1 MTDQATGQPGAD
13 EGTAAQTPGQFWNV
27 YVPGPTSGTDWY
39 QSYIRAGA
47 TDPSIEDRATL
58 VKAKSSDLSA
68 GILLYTS
75 GKISQNAL
83 TSSIT
88 TFGGETYAA
97 TINDDRL
104 YSATYQYDQGNNYL
118 RQVVVA
124 NGGKFSLT
132 SGDQENIIFGNKMDC
147 NMGNQALISGPLKF
161 DSGFGLTIKFAP
173 IYIGISNNRIEIKGG
188 GGAFSS
194 VQPDAS
200 LRAASRVTIANNP
213 LTDAGLIV
221 SIKGYSA
228 AMNVV
233 NKTLLALTAAFAVT
247 IGAEGIRAWGGKSE
261 DGIKAEMKA
270 LRGQFIGLMSL
281 FAVTEAVALVLA
293 ALALKKQALDPGTDY
308 PVASSITVTP
318 SGIRLQA
325 GPMCWIEL
333 TQAGIVLTAPALTTN
348 SPLVVN
354 QPMLQPALPEP
365 LDPWLLGVADVF
377 EQFGVV
383 PL

>member
-1 MTDQATGQPGAD
+1 
-13 EGTAAQTPGQFWNV
+13 
-27 YVPGPTSGTDWY
+27 
-39 QSYIRAGA
+39 
-47 TDPSIEDRATL
+47 
-58 VKAKSSDLSA
+58 
-68 GILLYTS
+68 
-75 GKISQNAL
+75 
-83 TSSIT
+83 
-88 TFGGETYAA
+88 
-97 TINDDRL
+97 
-104 YSATYQYDQGNNYL
+104 
-118 RQVVVA
+118 
-124 NGGKFSLT
+124 
-132 SGDQENIIFGNKMDC
+132 
-147 NMGNQALISGPLKF
+147 
-161 DSGFGLTIKFAP
+161 
-173 IYIGISNNRIEIKGG
+173 
-188 GGAFSS
+188 
-194 VQPDAS
+194 
-200 LRAASRVTIANNP
+200 
-213 LTDAGLIV
+213 
-221 SIKGYSA
+221 
-228 AMNVV
+228 
-233 NKTLLALTAAFAVT
+233 
-247 IGAEGIRAWGGKSE
+247 
-261 DGIKAEMKA
+261 MKA